1 MDQPASTDERANES
15 QDSGAS
21 QVEESLLERRDIH
34 FLFLGIF
41 FIISCFGLG
50 KLIFTPTPP
59 VPTLPHEDDIS
70 TGFRV
75 NVNTATVEE
84 LQLLP
89 KVGPV
94 LAERIKQEREVH
106 GPFKTVDD
114 LARTPGIGPER
125 VTSFRPMIETST
137 PASEEH

>member
-1 MDQPASTDERANES
+1 MDQPTSTDQPATES
-15 QDSGAS
+15 RNSGS
-21 QVEESLLERRDIH
+21 LREEESLLERRDIQ

-41 FIISCFGLG
+41 FVISCLGLG
-50 KLIFTPTPP
+50 KLFLTPTPP
-59 VPTLPHEDDIS
+59 VPTVRHEDDIS

-94 LAERIKQEREVH
+94 LAERIKQERESN
-106 GPFKTVDD
+106 GPFKTVED

-125 VTSFRPMIETST
+125 VTSFRPMIDTIA
-137 PASEEH
+137 PANGDQ